1 MDSYRVR
8 LREYQGW
15 LLHGWR
21 YLTLSPH
28 TCSCCCNL
36 FEINHLSIDD
46 TPTQSQT
53 FCNLS
58 VYIYYTA
65 AAPGVNWSHS
75 YMRYLYPRTLQ
86 HPEVCG
92 WQLMIDNFTDATDC
106 TEFRSPIN
114 CYLTCFFLLR
124 TTEMILTWIGS
135 RKTNNPNLKEVS
147 QLLLC
152 IKVTPRYKWPFH
164 VDKIWGFSTLLCI
177 DQKVFFSDIIG
188 RKDLISE
195 GVT

>member
-1 MDSYRVR
+1 MNTRDGFYTDDDILLSH
-8 LREYQGW
+8 LTPAPAAAIFSKSIFYQSMIRPHKIKLFVTSLSTH
-15 LLHGWR
+15 LLHGC
-21 YLTLSPH
+21 
-28 TCSCCCNL
+28 CSW
-36 FEINHLSIDD
+36 
-46 TPTQSQT
+46 
-53 FCNLS
+53 
-58 VYIYYTA
+58 
-65 AAPGVNWSHS
+65 GVNWSHS

-92 WQLMIDNFTDATDC
+92 WQLKIDNFTNATDC

-135 RKTNNPNLKEVS
+135 RKTNNPNLKKVS

-164 VDKIWGFSTLLCI
+164 VDKFGAFWLYFALT
-177 DQKVFFSDIIG
+177 KKFFFSDIIG